1 MTLEEIIQGCQED
14 NSIAQKLLY
23 NHYISTLYRLSI
35 RYVRVVADAEDCTSE
50 AFVKI
55 FEKLPSFDFRD
66 KNSVEVWMKQI
77 VINQSLMCL
86 RRRGSFQL
94 VGLEDAPDIQ
104 AFSTTEEAV
113 DSKEILKLLLHLPD
127 GYRTVFNLYAIEGFT
142 HAEIATML
150 SISENTSKT
159 QLFKARQLLQKLLS
173 TQLGIKR

>member
-1 MTLEEIIQGCQED
+1 MTLEEIIQGCQKD
-14 NSIAQKLLY
+14 DSTAQKLLY
-23 NHYISTLYRLSI
+23 NRYISTLYRLSI
-35 RYVRVVADAEDCTSE
+35 RYVRVIADAEDCTSE

-86 RRRGSFQL
+86 RKRGSFQL

-104 AFSTTEEAV
+104 ASSTTEEAI

-142 HAEIATML
+142 HVEIAKML

-159 QLFKARQLLQKLLS
+159 QLFKARQLLQKQLS